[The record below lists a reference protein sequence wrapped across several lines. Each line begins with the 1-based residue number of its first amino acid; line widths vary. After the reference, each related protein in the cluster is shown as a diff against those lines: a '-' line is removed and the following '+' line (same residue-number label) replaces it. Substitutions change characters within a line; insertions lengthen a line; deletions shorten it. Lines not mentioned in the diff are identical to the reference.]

1 LEAVTSL
8 ATETGTKVTV
18 MSALHNR
25 TMERRFMVF
34 RKGLAAEES
43 SSGGAAPELPREL
56 ARAREDQGET
66 SSKLGALL
74 VVLAPF
80 AVAAWVAIGLSVYRL
95 VT

>member
-43 SSGGAAPELPREL
+43 SPGGAAPELPREL

>member
-1 LEAVTSL
+1 
-8 ATETGTKVTV
+8 

-25 TMERRFMVF
+25 TMEKRFLVF

-56 ARAREDQGET
+56 AREVQAET
-66 SSKLGALL
+66 SGRLGALL

>member
-1 LEAVTSL
+1 
-8 ATETGTKVTV
+8 
-18 MSALHNR
+18 
-25 TMERRFMVF
+25 MVF

>member
-1 LEAVTSL
+1 MSM

-18 MSALHNR
+18 MSARHNR
-25 TMERRFMVF
+25 TMDRRFMVF

-43 SSGGAAPELPREL
+43 SSGGTTPGLTRER
-56 ARAREDQGET
+56 ARAREVQPET
-66 SSKLGALL
+66 GSKLGALL
-74 VVLAPF
+74 VVLVPF